1 MEHRNTQIQRIQSR
15 RNVTVVTSGEVGE
28 DRIGVYSKSTLA
40 VAVVFYFLTRIMSLC
55 FLVKLN
61 IYSS

>member
-40 VAVVFYFLTRIMSLC
+40 VAVVF
-55 FLVKLN
+55 
-61 IYSS
+61 